1 MRQEVAI
8 RELRAGDVEAI
19 VAIAVAAWE
28 PIYAHR
34 RQVMGDALFEKL
46 HSDWREG
53 KAAEVRSACARA
65 AGADVCV
72 AEDAGRVAGFIT
84 FTSDDATQVGEIGNN
99 AVHPDFQGRGI
110 GTAMYRHV
118 FAKLKERGM
127 RYVKVTT
134 GGDPAHAPA
143 RRAYEKAGFSIQLPS
158 VTYYREL

>member
-1 MRQEVAI
+1 MRQDVAI
-8 RELRAGDVEAI
+8 RDLRAGDVEAI
-19 VAIAVAAWE
+19 VEIAIAAWE

-34 RQVMGDALFEKL
+34 RKVMGDALFEKL
-46 HSDWREG
+46 HSDWRER

-72 AEDAGRVAGFIT
+72 AEDAGRVVGFIT
-84 FTSDDATQVGEIGNN
+84 FTSDDARQVGEIGNN
-99 AVHPDFQGRGI
+99 AVHPAFQARGI

-118 FAKLKERGM
+118 FGKLKERGM
-127 RYVKVTT
+127 RYVQVTT

-143 RRAYEKAGFSIQLPS
+143 RRAYERAGFTIQLPS